1 MGIHGC
7 VLDDHIFRNAYPERG
22 EIPQSFDS
30 TGNDL
35 VRNLLRLV
43 NRDSDDPDGRTVLFL
58 ILRIM
63 VDMINRDAVDDCPVQ
78 LFTDVKTSHNLQ
90 SVLFQTGVLQEG
102 GSQTSHAKQ
111 ESLVGRG
118 ES

>member
-63 VDMINRDAVDDCPVQ
+63 VDMINVAEDLA
-78 LFTDVKTSHNLQ
+78 
-90 SVLFQTGVLQEG
+90 QTRKPCG
-102 GSQTSHAKQ
+102 K
-111 ESLVGRG
+111 R
-118 ES
+118 

>member
-63 VDMINRDAVDDCPVQ
+63 VDMINRDAVDDCPDQ
-78 LFTDVKTSHNLQ
+78 FFPDVKTSHNLQ
-90 SVLFQTGVLQEG
+90 SVLFQTGVLQE
-102 GSQTSHAKQ
+102 TN
-111 ESLVGRG
+111 L
-118 ES
+118 